1 MDTTNIINLFNADK
15 NIAPF
20 LLSQISNSNNVLPAN
35 YIDEYNDVVNCF
47 QNNLITNEN
56 IVSIN
61 QKIITQI
68 IYDYNT
74 YYLMVKDYLETEDI
88 LYMEYPVDYSL
99 FCCQVCN
106 EKLPICGTVC
116 SESCRIEY
124 IKIMSIDNYKY

>member
-1 MDTTNIINLFNADK
+1 MDTTNIINLFIADK

-20 LLSQISNSNNVLPAN
+20 LLSQISNSNNGLPEN

-74 YYLMVKDYLETEDI
+74 YYLMIKDYLETEDI
-88 LYMEYPVDYSL
+88 LYMDYPVDYNL
-99 FCCQVCN
+99 LCCQVCN
-106 EKLPICGTVC
+106 EKIEMFDTVC
-116 SESCRIEY
+116 SERCRIEY